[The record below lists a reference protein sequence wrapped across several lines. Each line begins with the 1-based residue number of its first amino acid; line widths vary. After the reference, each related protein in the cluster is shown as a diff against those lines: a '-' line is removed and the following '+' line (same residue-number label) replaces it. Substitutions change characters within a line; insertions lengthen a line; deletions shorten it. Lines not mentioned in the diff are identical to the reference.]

1 MPSARIWITKR
12 GMEIKKILV
21 TGFEPYC
28 DYHVN
33 SSWVVAEKVAALS
46 VDGAIVAVEQMP
58 VSFGHAGIAL
68 RGAVEKH
75 SPDAIIMLGQSGGCD
90 KVKLERVA
98 LNMMDAKQADN
109 DGYVPTEEPINHDAP
124 AALFTNMPIKSL
136 CAAVEEQGIPAKI
149 SNSCGLYVCNR
160 LYYEALM
167 ICKEQPQMQA
177 IFVHL
182 PFYMGHPSVKTGKP
196 TMPLSQMV
204 RAIEII
210 IEEHNDKNRKV

>member
-1 MPSARIWITKR
+1 MTTMKLLI
-12 GMEIKKILV
+12 

-28 DYHVN
+28 DYPVN
-33 SSWVVAEKVAALS
+33 SSWMVAEKVATLS
-46 VDGAIVAVEQMP
+46 VYGVNVAIEQMP
-58 VSFGHAGIAL
+58 VSFGNAGVAL
-68 RGAVEKH
+68 RRAVEKH
-75 SPDAIIMLGQSGGCD
+75 SPDTIIMLGQSGGSD

-98 LNMMDAKQADN
+98 LNMMDSKLPDN
-109 DGYVPTEEPINHDAP
+109 DGFTTDEEPINYDAP
-124 AALFTNMPIKSL
+124 VALFTNMPIKSL
-136 CAAVEEQGIPAKI
+136 CATVEEQGIPVKI

-182 PFYMGHPSVKTGKP
+182 PFYNGHPSAKHGKP

-210 IEEHNDKNRKV
+210 IEEHYEKNRKV

>member
-1 MPSARIWITKR
+1 M
-12 GMEIKKILV
+12 
-21 TGFEPYC
+21 
-28 DYHVN
+28 
-33 SSWVVAEKVAALS
+33 VAEKVATLS
-46 VDGAIVAVEQMP
+46 VYGVNVAIEQMP
-58 VSFGHAGIAL
+58 VSFGNAGFAL
-68 RGAVEKH
+68 RRAVEKH
-75 SPDAIIMLGQSGGCD
+75 SPDTIIMLGQSGGSD

-98 LNMMDAKQADN
+98 LNMMDAKLPDN
-109 DGYVPTEEPINHDAP
+109 DGYAPDEEPINSATP

-136 CAAVEEQGIPAKI
+136 CAAVEEQGVPVKI

-167 ICKEQPQMQA
+167 LCKEQTQMQA

-182 PFYMGHPSVKTGKP
+182 PFYKGHPSAKHGKS

-210 IEEHNDKNRKV
+210 IENHNDENRKV